1 MSEQNKQPK
10 VRNFRLSL
18 VDDMTH
24 RKLWVLHFTKPGFLV
39 TVISAVVVLFAIV
52 YALLAYTPLRTSIP
66 GYPDAHTRR
75 AAIQNAIRIDS
86 LENVISRWE
95 LYSENLVRVIEGG
108 APLPVDSVI
117 RLADAAVAE
126 GRDAAY
132 LAGRDSV
139 LRDLV
144 NREEQ
149 FGVTGGLE
157 RDLPIEGL
165 HFFTPLKGVVS
176 QGFDGVVHPYVDISA
191 PANTV
196 VMSVLDGTVIYDGW
210 SDGADYSI
218 VIQHEGGLI
227 SVYKH
232 NGKLLRKTG
241 DRVSS
246 GTSIALV
253 GGSVEGDEHL
263 RFELW
268 YRGEAVDPAK
278 YIVF

>member
-1 MSEQNKQPK
+1 MSEQNNQPK
-10 VRNFRLSL
+10 SRSFRLSL
-18 VDDMTH
+18 VDDLTH

-95 LYSENLVRVIEGG
+95 LYSENLVRVIEGET
-108 APLPVDSVI
+108 PLPVDSVI
-117 RLADAAVAE
+117 RLAAAAVAE
-126 GRDAAY
+126 GRDAAF
-132 LAGRDSV
+132 LAGRDS
-139 LRDLV
+139 LMRDLV

-149 FGVTGGLE
+149 FGVSGREE
-157 RDLPIEGL
+157 RTLPIEGL

-176 QGFDGVVHPYVDISA
+176 QGFDGVLHPCVDVAA

-196 VMSVLDGTVIYDGW
+196 VMSVLDGTVIFDGW
-210 SDGADYSI
+210 TDGSDYTIA
-218 VIQHEGGLI
+218 IQHDGDLI

-232 NGKLLRKTG
+232 NGKLLHKTG

-263 RFELW
+263 HFELW

>member
-1 MSEQNKQPK
+1 MSEQNNQPK
-10 VRNFRLSL
+10 SRSFRLSL
-18 VDDMTH
+18 VDDLTH

-95 LYSENLVRVIEGG
+95 LYSENLVRVIGG
-108 APLPVDSVI
+108 EAPLPVDSVI

-126 GRDAAY
+126 GRDAAF
-132 LAGRDSV
+132 LAGRDS
-139 LRDLV
+139 LMRDLV

-149 FGVTGGLE
+149 FGVSGREE
-157 RDLPIEGL
+157 RTLPIEGL

-176 QGFDGVVHPYVDISA
+176 QGFDGVLHPCVDVSA

-196 VMSVLDGTVIYDGW
+196 VMSVLDGTVIFDGW
-210 SDGADYSI
+210 TDGSDYTIA
-218 VIQHEGGLI
+218 IQHDGDLI

-232 NGKLLRKTG
+232 NGKLLHKTG

-263 RFELW
+263 HFELW

>member
-1 MSEQNKQPK
+1 MSGQNKEPK

-39 TVISAVVVLFAIV
+39 TVISAIFVLFAIV
-52 YALLAYTPLRTSIP
+52 YALLAYTPLRTFIP

-95 LYSENLVRVIEGG
+95 YYSENMLRIIEGE

-117 RLADAAVAE
+117 RLADAAVAS
-126 GRDAAY
+126 GRDAAF
-132 LAGRDSV
+132 LAQRDSA

-144 NREEQ
+144 NAEEQ
-149 FGVTGGLE
+149 FGVTDRQE
-157 RDLPIEGL
+157 RDLPIEGM

-176 QGFDGVVHPYVDISA
+176 QGFDSVLHPYVEVSA
-191 PANTV
+191 PANSV
-196 VMSVLDGTVIYDGW
+196 VMAVLDGTVIFDGW
-210 SDGADYSI
+210 DDGSGYTVA
-218 VIQHEGGLI
+218 IQHEGGII
-227 SVYKH
+227 SIYKH
-232 NGKLLRKTG
+232 NAKLLRKTG

-246 GTSIALV
+246 GTSIALA
-253 GGSVEGDEHL
+253 GDLLH
-263 RFELW
+263 FELW
-268 YRGEAVDPAK
+268 YRGSAVDPAK

>member
-1 MSEQNKQPK
+1 MSGQNKEPK

-39 TVISAVVVLFAIV
+39 TVISAIVVLFAIV

-95 LYSENLVRVIEGG
+95 YYSENMLRVIEGE

-117 RLADAAVAE
+117 RLADAAVAS

-132 LAGRDSV
+132 LAQRDSA

-149 FGVTGGLE
+149 FGVTDRQE

-176 QGFDGVVHPYVDISA
+176 QGFDSVLHPYLDVSA
-191 PANTV
+191 PANSV
-196 VMSVLDGTVIYDGW
+196 VMAIIDGVVIFDGW
-210 SDGADYSI
+210 DDESGYTI
-218 VIQHEGGLI
+218 ILQHEGGVI

-232 NGKLLRKTG
+232 NAKLLRKTG
-241 DRVSS
+241 DRVPS
-246 GTSIALV
+246 GTSIALA
-253 GGSVEGDEHL
+253 GDNL

-268 YRGEAVDPAK
+268 YKGEAVNPSK

>member
-1 MSEQNKQPK
+1 MSEQNNQPK
-10 VRNFRLSL
+10 SRSFRLSL
-18 VDDMTH
+18 VDDLTH

-95 LYSENLVRVIEGG
+95 LYSENLVRVIEGET
-108 APLPVDSVI
+108 PLPVDSVI

-126 GRDAAY
+126 GRDAAF
-132 LAGRDSV
+132 LAGRDS
-139 LRDLV
+139 LMRDLV

-149 FGVTGGLE
+149 FGVSGREE
-157 RDLPIEGL
+157 RTLPIEGL

-176 QGFDGVVHPYVDISA
+176 QGFDGVLHPCVDVAA

-196 VMSVLDGTVIYDGW
+196 VMSVLDGTVIFDGW
-210 SDGADYSI
+210 TDGSDYTIA
-218 VIQHEGGLI
+218 IQHDGDLI

-232 NGKLLRKTG
+232 NGKLLHKTG

>member
-1 MSEQNKQPK
+1 MSEQNNQPK
-10 VRNFRLSL
+10 ARSFRLSL
-18 VDDMTH
+18 VDDLTH

-95 LYSENLVRVIEGG
+95 LYSENLVRVIGG
-108 APLPVDSVI
+108 EAPLPVDSVI

-132 LAGRDSV
+132 LASRDS
-139 LRDLV
+139 LMRDLV

-149 FGVTGGLE
+149 FGVSGREE
-157 RDLPIEGL
+157 RELPIEGL

-176 QGFDGVVHPYVDISA
+176 QGFDGVMHPYVDISA

-196 VMSVLDGTVIYDGW
+196 VMSVLDGVVIFDGW
-210 SDGADYSI
+210 TDGSDYSI
-218 VIQHEGGLI
+218 ILQHEGGI
-227 SVYKH
+227 VSVYKH
-232 NGKLLRKTG
+232 NGKLLHKTG

-246 GTSIALV
+246 GTPIALV

-268 YRGEAVDPAK
+268 YRGEVVDPAK

>member
-1 MSEQNKQPK
+1 MSGQNKEPK

-75 AAIQNAIRIDS
+75 AAIQNAIRMDS

-95 LYSENLVRVIEGG
+95 YYSENMLRVIEGE

-117 RLADAAVAE
+117 RLADAAVAS
-126 GRDAAY
+126 GRDAAF
-132 LAGRDSV
+132 LAQRDSA

-144 NREEQ
+144 NAEEQ
-149 FGVTGGLE
+149 FGVTDRQE
-157 RDLPIEGL
+157 RALPIEGM

-176 QGFDGVVHPYVDISA
+176 QGFDGVLHPYVEISA
-191 PANTV
+191 PANSV
-196 VMSVLDGTVIYDGW
+196 VMAVLDGTVIFDGW
-210 SDGADYSI
+210 DDGSGYTVA
-218 VIQHEGGLI
+218 IQHEGGII
-227 SVYKH
+227 SIYKH
-232 NGKLLRKTG
+232 NAKLLHKTG
-241 DRVSS
+241 DHVSS
-246 GTSIALV
+246 GTSIALA
-253 GGSVEGDEHL
+253 GDHL

-268 YRGEAVDPAK
+268 YRGAAVDPAK

>member
-1 MSEQNKQPK
+1 MSGQNKEPK

-39 TVISAVVVLFAIV
+39 TVISAIFVLFAIV
-52 YALLAYTPLRTSIP
+52 YALLAYTPLRTFIP

-95 LYSENLVRVIEGG
+95 YYSENMLRIIEGE

-117 RLADAAVAE
+117 RIADAAVAS
-126 GRDAAY
+126 GRDAAF
-132 LAGRDSV
+132 LAQRDSA

-144 NREEQ
+144 NAEEQ
-149 FGVTGGLE
+149 FGVTDRQE
-157 RDLPIEGL
+157 RDLPIEGM

-176 QGFDGVVHPYVDISA
+176 QGFDSVLHPYVEVSA
-191 PANTV
+191 PANSV
-196 VMSVLDGTVIYDGW
+196 VMAVLDGTVIFDGW
-210 SDGADYSI
+210 DDGAGYT
-218 VIQHEGGLI
+218 VAIQHEGGII
-227 SVYKH
+227 SIYKH
-232 NGKLLRKTG
+232 NVKLLRKTG

-246 GTSIALV
+246 GTSIALA
-253 GGSVEGDEHL
+253 GDLL

-268 YRGEAVDPAK
+268 YRGAAVDPAK

>member
-1 MSEQNKQPK
+1 MSEQNNQPK
-10 VRNFRLSL
+10 SRSFRLSL
-18 VDDMTH
+18 VDDLTH

-95 LYSENLVRVIEGG
+95 LYSENLVRVIEGET
-108 APLPVDSVI
+108 PLPVDSVI

-126 GRDAAY
+126 GRDAAF
-132 LAGRDSV
+132 LAGRDS
-139 LRDLV
+139 LMRDLV

-149 FGVTGGLE
+149 FGVSGREE
-157 RDLPIEGL
+157 RTLPIEGL

-176 QGFDGVVHPYVDISA
+176 QGFDGVLHPCVDVAA

-196 VMSVLDGTVIYDGW
+196 VMSVLDGTVIFDGW
-210 SDGADYSI
+210 TDGSDYTIA
-218 VIQHEGGLI
+218 IQHDGDLI

-232 NGKLLRKTG
+232 NGKLLHKTG

-263 RFELW
+263 HFELW

>member
-1 MSEQNKQPK
+1 MSGQNKEPK

-75 AAIQNAIRIDS
+75 AAIQNAIRMDS

-95 LYSENLVRVIEGG
+95 YYSENMLRVIEGE

-117 RLADAAVAE
+117 RLADAAVAS
-126 GRDAAY
+126 GRDAAF
-132 LAGRDSV
+132 LAQRDSA

-144 NREEQ
+144 NAEEQ
-149 FGVTGGLE
+149 FGVTDRQE
-157 RDLPIEGL
+157 RVLPIEGM

-176 QGFDGVVHPYVDISA
+176 QGFDGVLHPYVEISA
-191 PANTV
+191 PANSV
-196 VMSVLDGTVIYDGW
+196 VMAVLDGTVIFDGW
-210 SDGADYSI
+210 DDGSGYTVA
-218 VIQHEGGLI
+218 IQHEGGII
-227 SVYKH
+227 SIYKH
-232 NGKLLRKTG
+232 NAKLLHKTG
-241 DRVSS
+241 DHVSS
-246 GTSIALV
+246 GTSIALA
-253 GGSVEGDEHL
+253 GDHL

-268 YRGEAVDPAK
+268 YRGAAVDPAK

>member
-1 MSEQNKQPK
+1 MSGQNKEPK

-75 AAIQNAIRIDS
+75 AAIQNAIRMDS

-95 LYSENLVRVIEGG
+95 YYSENMLRVIEGE

-117 RLADAAVAE
+117 RLADAAVAS
-126 GRDAAY
+126 GRDAAF
-132 LAGRDSV
+132 LAQRDSA

-144 NREEQ
+144 NAEEQ
-149 FGVTGGLE
+149 FGVTDRQE
-157 RDLPIEGL
+157 RALPIEGM

-176 QGFDGVVHPYVDISA
+176 QGFDGVLHPYVEISA
-191 PANTV
+191 PANSV
-196 VMSVLDGTVIYDGW
+196 VMAVLDGTVIFDGW
-210 SDGADYSI
+210 DDGSGYTVA
-218 VIQHEGGLI
+218 IQHEGGII
-227 SVYKH
+227 SIYKH
-232 NGKLLRKTG
+232 NAKLLRKTG

-246 GTSIALV
+246 GTSIALA
-253 GGSVEGDEHL
+253 GDQL

-268 YRGEAVDPAK
+268 YRGSAVDPAK

>member
-1 MSEQNKQPK
+1 MSGQNKEPK

-75 AAIQNAIRIDS
+75 AAIQNAIRMDS

-95 LYSENLVRVIEGG
+95 YYSENMLRVIEGE

-117 RLADAAVAE
+117 RLADAAVAS
-126 GRDAAY
+126 GRDAAF
-132 LAGRDSV
+132 LAQRDSA

-144 NREEQ
+144 NAEEQ
-149 FGVTGGLE
+149 FGVTDRQE
-157 RDLPIEGL
+157 RALPIEGM

-176 QGFDGVVHPYVDISA
+176 QGFDGVLHPYVEISA
-191 PANTV
+191 PANSV
-196 VMSVLDGTVIYDGW
+196 VMAVLDGTVIFDGW
-210 SDGADYSI
+210 DDGSGYTVA
-218 VIQHEGGLI
+218 IQHEGGII
-227 SVYKH
+227 SIYKH
-232 NGKLLRKTG
+232 NAKLLHKTG

-246 GTSIALV
+246 GASIALA
-253 GGSVEGDEHL
+253 GDHL

-268 YRGEAVDPAK
+268 YRGAAVDPAK

>member
-1 MSEQNKQPK
+1 MSEQNNQPK
-10 VRNFRLSL
+10 SRSFRLSL
-18 VDDMTH
+18 VDDLTH

-95 LYSENLVRVIEGG
+95 LYSENLVRVIEGE

-126 GRDAAY
+126 GRDAAF
-132 LAGRDSV
+132 LAGRDS
-139 LRDLV
+139 LMRDLV

-149 FGVTGGLE
+149 FGVSGREE
-157 RDLPIEGL
+157 RTLPIEGL

-176 QGFDGVVHPYVDISA
+176 QGFDGVLHPCVDVSA

-196 VMSVLDGTVIYDGW
+196 VMSVLDGTVIFDGW
-210 SDGADYSI
+210 TDGSDYTIA
-218 VIQHEGGLI
+218 IQHDGDLI

-232 NGKLLRKTG
+232 NGKLLHKTG